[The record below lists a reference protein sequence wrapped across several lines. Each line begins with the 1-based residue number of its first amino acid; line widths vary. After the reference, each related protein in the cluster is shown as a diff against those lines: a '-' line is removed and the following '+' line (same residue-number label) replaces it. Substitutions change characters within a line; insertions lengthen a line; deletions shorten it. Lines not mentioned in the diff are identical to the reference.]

1 VSFVEN
7 SRLEGLYLD
16 VVAQLCD
23 FNPSLQSLWILIVGF
38 FFLTHAGVFPNLFYA
53 MSPFHLL
60 LPRFRSLLPDR
71 VNPPAFSLSV
81 IDIYQLTA
89 NCPLLLY
96 LRPVFAS
103 QSVSLVPVSI
113 PFACSLS
120 SSYIPPRHISKHV
133 DSLLPTYPIYP
144 PPPLLYAMLRITS
157 NRIPV
162 FTPNHTITP
171 ALSLSIATTTT
182 PFLYKFAFHFFSV
195 PSYLVPSPNSLY
207 TLYFLHIQGGKKK
220 KENYIFED

>member
-1 VSFVEN
+1 L
-7 SRLEGLYLD
+7 RGLHLD

-23 FNPSLQSLWILIVGF
+23 FNPSLQSLWTLI
-38 FFLTHAGVFPNLFYA
+38 FLTHAGVFPHLFYI

-71 VNPPAFSLSV
+71 VNPPAFSLSL
-81 IDIYQLTA
+81 IDIYRLTA
-89 NCPLLLY
+89 NCRCCIFVLCLPLSPYHLYRFLYPLLVPSHPHTY
-96 LRPVFAS
+96 LHIISPSTLIAYCLLTPSTHLHSSMLCYVLHPTESRSLPPII
-103 QSVSLVPVSI
+103 QSHP
-113 PFACSLS
+113 LS
-120 SSYIPPRHISKHV
+120 
-133 DSLLPTYPIYP
+133 
-144 PPPLLYAMLRITS
+144 
-157 NRIPV
+157 
-162 FTPNHTITP
+162 
-171 ALSLSIATTTT
+171 LSLSIATTTT